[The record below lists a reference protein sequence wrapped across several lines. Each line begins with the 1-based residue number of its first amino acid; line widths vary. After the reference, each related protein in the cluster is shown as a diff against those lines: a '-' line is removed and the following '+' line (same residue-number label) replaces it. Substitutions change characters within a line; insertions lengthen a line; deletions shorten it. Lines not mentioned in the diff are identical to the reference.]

1 MLDWLYHRHSCR
13 QVHNRS
19 LSIWRTWI
27 PSLPITMPVSPIFHK
42 TCLTSKKL
50 MFFKYVQ
57 WKMRWINNEIFTVLA
72 PSFSICLALIGSKSN
87 LGMLLVIVVLTS
99 FYHVAN
105 AQYIHE
111 ISAVII
117 FSKVTIP
124 VLNAAFIFS
133 KCINWFKCSYLSNLQ
148 VTSKYW
154 QGFLFFFL
162 ELYHCSR
169 NFGAWEVRC
178 IFTDCDKY
186 LLSCTLRYLCCAT
199 NLLCS
204 A

>member
-1 MLDWLYHRHSCR
+1 MD
-13 QVHNRS
+13 
-19 LSIWRTWI
+19 SITTNNDACFSYF
-27 PSLPITMPVSPIFHK
+27 PQ

-133 KCINWFKCSYLSNLQ
+133 KCINWFKCSHLSNLQ

-154 QGFLFFFL
+154 QGFFFFPWNSIIVP
-162 ELYHCSR
+162 E
-169 NFGAWEVRC
+169 
-178 IFTDCDKY
+178 
-186 LLSCTLRYLCCAT
+186 TLVHERLDVFSQIVTSIYSLVHWDIYVVQPICCVVHKV
-199 NLLCS
+199 
-204 A
+204 